1 MATTTLEPDTRGSLQ
16 GGGRSRPIGRSVQGL
31 LAAVSLAVGASLV
44 SVQGGGALGLAAFAA
59 LAYCVLVTAT
69 SAVLE
74 GRRRAVDRFAG
85 TLIVGSFL
93 VALLPLFSV
102 LFLVVQ
108 KGLVR
113 FDYYFLTHSMAGVGP
128 RDATGGVYHAII
140 GTLEQVALAT
150 VMAVPLGLLA
160 AVYVVEYGRGRLASL
175 IRFFTDVMTGVP
187 SIVAGLFLYAFWV
200 LALGQGFSG
209 FAAALSLAILMLPTV
224 VRATEEMLK
233 LVPDALREAS
243 LALGVPRWKT
253 ILRIVLPT
261 AMAGIITGVMLAVA
275 RVAGETAPI
284 LLTALNF
291 DSINVNPFSG
301 QQGTLPTF
309 IFSQAGNSLPVSID
323 RAWAGALTLVLLVM
337 SLNLVARVI
346 ASRSRVV
353 SR

>member
-1 MATTTLEPDTRGSLQ
+1 MAATAPEKTESTLA
-16 GGGRSRPIGRSVQGL
+16 GGGRGQRLGRSAQGL
-31 LAAVSLAVGASLV
+31 LAALSIAAGASAAAV
-44 SVQGGGALGLAAFAA
+44 VGGGALGVLALSA
-59 LAYCVLVTAT
+59 LAYALLSTAA
-69 SAVLE
+69 SAALE
-74 GRRRAVDRFAG
+74 GRRRAVDRLAG
-85 TLIVGSFL
+85 TLIVASFA

-108 KGLVR
+108 KGLAR
-113 FDYYFLTHSMAGVGP
+113 FDGYFLTHSMAGVGP
-128 RDATGGVYHAII
+128 RDATGGVYHAVL

-150 VMAVPLGLLA
+150 LMAVPIGLLA
-160 AVYVVEYGRGRLASL
+160 AVYVVEYGRGRLAAL

-187 SIVAGLFLYAFWV
+187 SIVAGLFVYAFWV

-209 FAAALSLAILMLPTV
+209 FAAALSLGILMLPTV

-261 AMAGIITGVMLAVA
+261 AMAGIVTGVMLAVA

-291 DSINVNPFSG
+291 DSINANPFSG

-309 IFSQAGNSLPVSID
+309 IFAQAGNSLQVSID
-323 RAWAGALTLVLLVM
+323 RAWAGALTLVILVM
-337 SLNLVARVI
+337 TLNLVARVI
-346 ASRSRVV
+346 AARSRFV